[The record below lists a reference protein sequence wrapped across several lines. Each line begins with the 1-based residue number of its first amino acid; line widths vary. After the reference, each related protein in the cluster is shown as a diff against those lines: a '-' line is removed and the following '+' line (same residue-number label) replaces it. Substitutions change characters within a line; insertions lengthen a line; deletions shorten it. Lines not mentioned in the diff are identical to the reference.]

1 MKNKLEKI
9 SIERKPQSRFN
20 RLSAIRDGIETGI
33 LAGAG
38 VALLTSSLPIR
49 YQALFTALGSVGGGY
64 CGYKS
69 SIIRNNY

>member
-1 MKNKLEKI
+1 MENKLERTL
-9 SIERKPQSRFN
+9 IERKPQSRFI
-20 RLSAIRDGIETGI
+20 RLTAIRNGIEIGI
-33 LAGAG
+33 LAGSG